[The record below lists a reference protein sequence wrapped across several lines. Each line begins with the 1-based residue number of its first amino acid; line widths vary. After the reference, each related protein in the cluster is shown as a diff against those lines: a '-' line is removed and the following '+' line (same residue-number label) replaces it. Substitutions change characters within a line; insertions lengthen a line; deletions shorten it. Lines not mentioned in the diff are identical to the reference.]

1 MITDSFRSL
10 GARFYRG
17 AIDDAPH
24 LLVAPPRPWHK
35 FRLLAPYVFFDVAD
49 GRATEVL
56 IRVMMN
62 VILNL
67 YHQLSSVMLLTHIR
81 ARR

>member
-1 MITDSFRSL
+1 MRQVITESFRSS

-49 GRATEVL
+49 GRATQVL
-56 IRVMMN
+56 NIA
-62 VILNL
+62 LC
-67 YHQLSSVMLLTHIR
+67 T
-81 ARR
+81 